1 MRKSTNTF
9 KWGCTRITTILLCVW
24 VMVTGTSCATL
35 EYEGDVSAP
44 SNKVDVLFALE
55 DIEGP
60 YTVVGKL
67 TARGQANKVSVENIQ
82 RNMIRAAMDR
92 GADALVYV
100 SSETSEVPNRNR
112 YEEFRDPEER
122 PDFAPEPTDTV
133 RIVKALLVRYGE
145 DPLKSAP

>member
-1 MRKSTNTF
+1 VVS
-9 KWGCTRITTILLCVW
+9 
-24 VMVTGTSCATL
+24 GTSCTTL

-60 YTVVGKL
+60 YTIVGKL

-82 RNMIRAAMDR
+82 RKMIRAAMDR

-112 YEEFRDPEER
+112 YEEFRDSEER

-145 DPLKSAP
+145 DPLPSAP